1 MTTDKQ
7 DLQPTYFLS
16 GVDHD
21 ASGNLVMQIVAELEN
36 EDGQTE
42 QTHLTQTIPNGFLNE
57 ITKRVGQA
65 LKPEQF
71 HKLFDI
77 ADNAVKKF
85 GSTENLLRETLAWL
99 NSPQTNNTLAVGSF
113 LESEYHRNLALVQAA
128 YANGELEQST
138 NESDD
143 CNCSPRR

>member
-1 MTTDKQ
+1 MTTDQQ

-36 EDGQTE
+36 EDGTAE
-42 QTHLTQTIPNGFLNE
+42 QTFLTQVVPPQLLNE

-77 ADNAVKKF
+77 ADNAVKEF
-85 GSTENLLRETLAWL
+85 GSTENLLRETFAWL
-99 NSPQTNNTLAVGSF
+99 NSPQTQNTLAVGSF

-128 YANGELEQST
+128 FANGELGQGT
-138 NESDD
+138 NETDD
-143 CNCSPRR
+143 CNCSPRP

>member
-1 MTTDKQ
+1 MTTD
-7 DLQPTYFLS
+7 LQQTYFLS

-21 ASGNLVMQIVAELEN
+21 ASGNLVMQILAELEN
-36 EDGQTE
+36 EDGTAE
-42 QTHLTQTIPNGFLNE
+42 QTFLTQVVPPQLLNE

-77 ADNAVKKF
+77 ADNAVKQF
-85 GSTENLLRETLAWL
+85 GSTENLLRETFAWL
-99 NSPQTNNTLAVGSF
+99 NGDSTKDVLAVGSF

-128 YANGELEQST
+128 HAKGELEQGT
-138 NESDD
+138 TDD
-143 CNCSPRR
+143 CNCTK